1 MSTRVLPDDDSDGSV
16 EGRLQRP
23 EPGVR
28 EDENA
33 QASYAGAGGMKRAES
48 SRS

>member
-1 MSTRVLPDDDSDGSV
+1 MSTRVLPNDDSDDSV

-28 EDENA
+28 ETEHKQGLLGSGRRNEEGRVI
-33 QASYAGAGGMKRAES
+33 S
-48 SRS
+48 